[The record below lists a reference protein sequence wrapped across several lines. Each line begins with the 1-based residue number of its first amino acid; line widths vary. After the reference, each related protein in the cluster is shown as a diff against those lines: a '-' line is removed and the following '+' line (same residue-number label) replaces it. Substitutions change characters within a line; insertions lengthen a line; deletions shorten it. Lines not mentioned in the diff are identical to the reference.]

1 MTTTRP
7 RYIWGPVNAE
17 DLAPIPGTDWIITSG
32 MTGPSAPIGR
42 LYAVDRRDGSSSE
55 ICPYRLD
62 LALDESR
69 FGAQPALDPL
79 AFEPHGIEVT
89 QRADGTAELLVVNHG
104 GRESVEYFE
113 IDTSGTRPTLR
124 WLGGVELP
132 GTTVGNDVAALP
144 GGGFVVST
152 TGDAA
157 GRFAVTMEMA
167 MGGGDTGGVM
177 EWTPA
182 GSWREIPGSQINT
195 ANGVAASADGEWV
208 FVAGFATRE
217 IRKLRRLGD
226 DPQAVTITTEILVD
240 NLTWTQDGALLA
252 AGPHSTTMAEVV
264 EHHFSDNPKLA
275 LASRIIR
282 LDPATMAVE
291 TAVEVAAEDFGSAC
305 TGLEVGDEIWVGAA
319 RDEGVAR
326 YPYRRS

>member
-1 MTTTRP
+1 MAQSHP
-7 RYIWGPVNAE
+7 RMIWGPVNAE
-17 DLAPIPGTDWIITSG
+17 DLAPVPGTDWVITSG

-42 LYAVDRRDGSSSE
+42 IYAIDARDGSSSE
-55 ICPYRLD
+55 ICPYRLGI
-62 LALDESR
+62 ALDEAR
-69 FGAQPALDPL
+69 FGPQPTLDPL
-79 AFEPHGIEVT
+79 VFQPHGIDVT
-89 QRADGTAELLVVNHG
+89 TRADGKAELLVVNHG

-113 IDTSGTRPTLR
+113 IDVAGARPMLR
-124 WLGGVELP
+124 WIGGVELP

-157 GRFAVTMEMA
+157 GRFAMTLEMG
-167 MGGGDTGGVM
+167 MSGVDTGGVM
-177 EWTPA
+177 EWSPA
-182 GSWREIPGSQINT
+182 GDWREISGSQINT

-217 IRKLRRLGD
+217 IRKLRRLGK
-226 DPQAVTITTEILVD
+226 DPQAVTIVTEILVD
-240 NLTWTQDGALLA
+240 NLTWTSDGALLA

-275 LASRIIR
+275 LSSRIIR
-282 LDPATMAVE
+282 IDPTTMAVE
-291 TAVEVAAEDFGSAC
+291 TVVEVAAEDFGSAC
-305 TGLEVGDEIWVGAA
+305 TGLHVGDEIWVGAA

-326 YPYRRS
+326 YPYCRN